1 MKQTLI
7 ILSAT
12 ALIFQSCASTN
23 KPTSGGAGTA
33 TTVTQSTVTQSNPEA
48 PKESYLY
55 KGKQVEK
62 NVSTIGIPFEI
73 TMADVERQI
82 NANIK
87 DLVFEDNSMDD
98 NNYDNFMCKVYKRDN
113 IVVTT
118 QNEAFT
124 FNVPLKVWAK
134 VGYKV
139 MGMSI
144 PPQELNFE
152 FNVKFGSKFSINPN
166 WEANVQSFPIGYD
179 WVKKPTVRLAGFDIS
194 VAGLVERALN
204 TKQDAILKAL
214 DDAVRKN
221 VEIKKYIV
229 QAWNT
234 AMQPYLLSEKYR
246 TWLKITPTELQMTPL
261 TTINNKVKA
270 TIGIKAITETITGA
284 KPTFLPVVN
293 VPDLKLVSSIPDDF
307 QVGIMAEIPLSEA
320 AKLTGDT
327 LIGQNFSFKDGKY
340 NVQVTDIDIYGDN
353 DKMVIKSGLK
363 GNINGKIYFK
373 GTPAYD
379 PIKKT
384 VYLDNFDYDLK
395 TKNLL
400 IGTANWLFQG
410 VFAKNMKESMTFNI
424 GGQIDEMKKQVQ
436 ANLNKQVSKGVS
448 LNGNVVDLT
457 PDKVYLTP
465 NSIICVINA
474 KGKLDIKIDGL

>member
-7 ILSAT
+7 
-12 ALIFQSCASTN
+12 LIVAAIFLQSCASSS
-23 KPTSGGAGTA
+23 TSQNGGAST
-33 TTVTQSTVTQSNPEA
+33 TVTQSNPEA

-62 NVSTIGIPFEI
+62 NISTIGIPFEI
-73 TMADVERQI
+73 SMADVERQI
-82 NANIK
+82 NATVK
-87 DLVFEDNSMDD
+87 DLVFEDNSMED
-98 NNYDNFMCKVYKRDN
+98 NNFDNFMCKVYKRDN

-166 WEANVQSFPIGYD
+166 WGANVQSFPIGYE
-179 WVKKPTVRLAGFDIS
+179 WIKKPTVRLAGFDIS

-204 TKQDAILKAL
+204 SKQDAILRAL

-246 TWLKITPTELQMTPL
+246 TWLKVTPTELQMTPL
-261 TTINNKVKA
+261 TTVNNKVKA

-353 DKMVIKSGLK
+353 EKMVIKSGLK

-373 GTPAYD
+373 GTPTYD

-395 TKNLL
+395 TRNFLV
-400 IGTANWLFQG
+400 GTANWLFQG

-424 GGQIDEMKKQVQ
+424 GGQIDDMKKQMQ
-436 ANLNKQVSKGVS
+436 ASLNKQVSKGVS
-448 LNGNVVDLT
+448 LNGNVVDLS

-474 KGKLDIKIDGL
+474 KGKLEIKIDGL

>member
-1 MKQTLI
+1 MKPTLI
-7 ILSAT
+7 LLTT
-12 ALIFQSCASTN
+12 ALILQSCTSSNTSTSTVGN
-23 KPTSGGAGTA
+23 MRGGAT
-33 TTVTQSTVTQSNPEA
+33 TVTQSNPEA

-73 TMADVERQI
+73 SMADVERQI

-87 DLVFEDNSMDD
+87 DLVFEDNSMED

-134 VGYKV
+134 VGYRV

-152 FNVKFGSKFSINPN
+152 FNVKFGSKFSIAPN

-179 WVKKPTVRLAGFDIS
+179 WIKKPTVRLAGFDIS
-194 VAGLVERALN
+194 LAGLVERALN
-204 TKQDAILKAL
+204 SKQDAILKSL

-261 TTINNKVKA
+261 TSINNKVKA
-270 TIGIKAITETITGA
+270 TIGIKAITETVTGA
-284 KPTFLPVVN
+284 KPAFLPVVN

-353 DKMVIKSGLK
+353 EKMVIKSGLK

-395 TKNLL
+395 TKNFLV
-400 IGTANWLFQG
+400 GTANWLFQG

-424 GGQIDEMKKQVQ
+424 GGQIDDMKKQMQ
-436 ANLNKQVSKGVS
+436 ANLNKQVSKGVT
-448 LNGNVVDLT
+448 LNGNVLDLT

-474 KGKLDIKIDGL
+474 KGKLEIKIDGL

>member
-1 MKQTLI
+1 MKQILI
-7 ILSAT
+7 ILTT
-12 ALIFQSCASTN
+12 ALFLQSCSTSN
-23 KPTSGGAGTA
+23 KSLSGGTS
-33 TTVTQSTVTQSNPEA
+33 TTVTQSNPAA

-73 TMADVERQI
+73 SMADVERQI
-82 NANIK
+82 NASVK
-87 DLVFEDNSMDD
+87 DLVFEDNSMED

-124 FNVPLKVWAK
+124 FNVPLKIWAK

-152 FNVKFGSKFSINPN
+152 FNVKFGSKFSIAPN

-179 WVKKPTVRLAGFDIS
+179 WIKKPTIRLAGMEIS

-204 TKQDAILKAL
+204 SKQEAILKSL

-261 TTINNKVKA
+261 TSINNKVKA
-270 TIGIKAITETITGA
+270 TIGIKAITETVTGA
-284 KPTFLPVVN
+284 KPAFLPVIT
-293 VPDLKLVSSIPDDF
+293 VPDLKLVASIPDDF

-320 AKLTGDT
+320 TKLTGDT

-353 DKMVIKSGLK
+353 EKMVIKSGLK

-384 VYLDNFDYDLK
+384 VYLDNFDYDLQ
-395 TKNLL
+395 TKNFL

-410 VFAKNMKESMTFNI
+410 VFAKNMKESLTFNI
-424 GGQIDEMKKQVQ
+424 GGQIDEMKKQMQ
-436 ANLNKQVSKGVS
+436 ANLNKQVSKGVT
-448 LNGNVVDLT
+448 LHGNVLDLT

>member
-1 MKQTLI
+1 MKQILI
-7 ILSAT
+7 ILTT
-12 ALIFQSCASTN
+12 ALFLQSCSTSN
-23 KPTSGGAGTA
+23 KSLSGGTS
-33 TTVTQSTVTQSNPEA
+33 TTVTQSNPAA

-73 TMADVERQI
+73 SMADVERQI
-82 NANIK
+82 NASVK
-87 DLVFEDNSMDD
+87 DLVFEDNSMED

-152 FNVKFGSKFSINPN
+152 FNVKFGSKFSIAPN

-179 WVKKPTVRLAGFDIS
+179 WIKKPTIRLAGMEIS

-204 TKQDAILKAL
+204 SKQEAILKSL

-261 TTINNKVKA
+261 TSINNKVKA
-270 TIGIKAITETITGA
+270 TIGIKAITETVTGA
-284 KPTFLPVVN
+284 KPIFLPVIT
-293 VPDLKLVSSIPDDF
+293 VPDLKLVASIPDDF

-320 AKLTGDT
+320 TKLTGDT

-353 DKMVIKSGLK
+353 EKMVIKSGLK

-384 VYLDNFDYDLK
+384 VYLDNFDYDLQ
-395 TKNLL
+395 TKNFL

-410 VFAKNMKESMTFNI
+410 VFAKNMKESLTFNI
-424 GGQIDEMKKQVQ
+424 GGQIDEMKKQMQ
-436 ANLNKQVSKGVS
+436 ANLNKQVSKGVT
-448 LNGNVVDLT
+448 LHGNVLDLT

>member
-1 MKQTLI
+1 MNQKYLVC
-7 ILSAT
+7 
-12 ALIFQSCASTN
+12 ALFVVFLNGCSSSKPSTN
-23 KPTSGGAGTA
+23 ASNDGGGTST
-33 TTVTQSTVTQSNPEA
+33 TVTQSNPEA

-82 NANIK
+82 NANVK
-87 DLVFEDNSMDD
+87 DLVFEDNSMED
-98 NNYDNFMCKVYKRDN
+98 NNYDNFMCKVYKREN

-118 QNEAFT
+118 QNDAFT

-139 MGMSI
+139 MGVNI
-144 PPQELNFE
+144 PPQELNFD
-152 FNVKFGSKFSINPN
+152 FNVKFGTKFSIAPN
-166 WEANVQSFPIGYD
+166 WEATVHSFPIGYD
-179 WVKKPTVRLAGFDIS
+179 WITKPTVRLAGMNIP
-194 VAGLVERALN
+194 VTGLVEKALN
-204 TKQDAILKAL
+204 SKQDAILKAL

-261 TTINNKVKA
+261 TTVNNKVKA
-270 TIGIKAITETITGA
+270 TIGILAYTETITGT
-284 KPTFLPVVN
+284 KPLVTPVATL
-293 VPDLKLVSSIPDDF
+293 PDLKLVNQIADDF
-307 QVGIMAEIPLSEA
+307 KVGIIAEIPLSEA
-320 AKLTGDT
+320 AKLTADT
-327 LIGQNFSFKDGKY
+327 LVGQNFSFKDGKY
-340 NVQVTDIDIYGDN
+340 NVQVTDIDIYGDG

-363 GNINGKIYFK
+363 GNINGKIYYK

-379 PIKKT
+379 PVKKT
-384 VYLDNFDYDLK
+384 IYLDNFDYDLK
-395 TKNLL
+395 TKNFLV
-400 IGTANWLFQG
+400 GAANWLFQG
-410 VFAKNMKESMTFNI
+410 VFTKNMKEAMTFNI
-424 GGQIDEMKKQVQ
+424 GGQVDEMKKQVQ
-436 ANLNKQVSKGVS
+436 ANLNKQVSKGVN
-448 LNGNVVDLT
+448 LHGNVIDLA

-465 NSIICVINA
+465 HSIIAVINA
-474 KGKLDIKIDGL
+474 TGKLDIKIDGL